1 MKLKAFFRNEN
12 VQKQETELTNKEPN
26 IKSKTSWEPQKDHYT
41 IETFIE
47 KVNKNIMEIFSD
59 KSKLPKSNLTGFH
72 KNTIC
77 KK

>member
-59 KSKLPKSNLTGFH
+59 KSKLPKNNLTGFH

>member
-26 IKSKTSWEPQKDHYT
+26 IKSKTSWEPQNDHHT

-59 KSKLPKSNLTGFH
+59 KSKLAKSNLTGFH

>member
-26 IKSKTSWEPQKDHYT
+26 IKSKTSWEPQKDHHT

-59 KSKLPKSNLTGFH
+59 KSKLPKNNLTGFH